1 MKVLAI
7 VRALNEEAAVAS
19 VVRDVRAALPRADVL
34 VVDDGSRDA
43 TGAAARA
50 AGAEV
55 LRIPRN
61 LGMCAAVQR
70 GYRYALAAGYD
81 AAVQLDGDGQH
92 RAVDAAALLA
102 AVGDLGADVVVGSRF
117 LHPGSPGDRSTPAR
131 RVGNRVLSR
140 SLTALSGRRVTDATS
155 GLRACGPRGI
165 AVFARQYPRGEV
177 ESEALLVAWRHGLVV
192 AEVPVQMRPRRAGRS
207 TITSRRSAYYGWRA
221 AMGLVSLA
229 AGRVPAMQRE
239 AV

>member
-7 VRALNEEAAVAS
+7 VRALNEEAAVGA
-19 VVRDVRAALPRADVL
+19 VVREVRAALPHADVL
-34 VVDDGSRDA
+34 VVDDGSWDA
-43 TGAAARA
+43 TAGAARE

-70 GYRYALAAGYD
+70 GYRYAVAGGYD

-102 AVGDLGADVVVGSRF
+102 AVGRLDADVVVGSRF
-117 LHPGSPGDRSTPAR
+117 LRRDGAGHRSTPAR
-131 RVGNRVLSR
+131 RAGNRVLSR
-140 SLTALSGRRVTDATS
+140 SLTALSGRRITDATS

-165 AVFARQYPRGEV
+165 AVFARRYPRGEV
-177 ESEALLVAWRHGLVV
+177 ESEALLVAWRNGLTV
-192 AEVPVQMRPRRAGRS
+192 AEVPVIMRPRHAGRS
-207 TITSRRSAYYGWRA
+207 SIGTRRSAYYGWRA
-221 AMGLVSLA
+221 ALGLVWLA
-229 AGRVPAMQRE
+229 AGRVPATQRE
-239 AV
+239 AA